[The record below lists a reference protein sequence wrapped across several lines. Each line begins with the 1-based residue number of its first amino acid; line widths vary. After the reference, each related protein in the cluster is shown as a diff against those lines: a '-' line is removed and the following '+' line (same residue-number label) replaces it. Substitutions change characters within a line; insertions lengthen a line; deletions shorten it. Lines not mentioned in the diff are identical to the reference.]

1 MEGNSSKFP
10 KILLTGGKI
19 KNIPI
24 STIMLFLILLAP
36 VTAQVDYNSQIQP
49 IFDSRCTNC
58 HSGSDAEEDLSLT
71 SYNNLMNG
79 SDDGDVVISY
89 NHYSSL
95 LWIHVNSGYMPP
107 GNNDLT
113 DDQVD
118 LIAQWIDGGALEW
131 LDCDPSIACGQAE
144 TCCDGLLY
152 PTTCCETNCDE
163 PIGECG
169 DILAGDLNLD
179 GILNVLDVVLMV
191 NMVLD
196 GGYDEIADMNG
207 DGIINVLDI
216 VTLINA
222 ILS

>member
-1 MEGNSSKFP
+1 MLLI
-10 KILLTGGKI
+10 ILLT
-19 KNIPI
+19 PL
-24 STIMLFLILLAP
+24 M
-36 VTAQVDYNSQIQP
+36 AQVNYDSQIQP
-49 IFDSRCTNC
+49 IFNSKCIQC
-58 HSGSDAEEDLSLT
+58 HGNSAGLNLSSYHDIMMGS
-71 SYNNLMNG
+71 NN
-79 SDDGDVVISY
+79 GDVVIPY
-89 NHYSSL
+89 NHSSSE
-95 LWIHVNSGYMPP
+95 LWIRVNSGQMPP

-118 LIAQWIDGGALEW
+118 LIAQWIDEGALEEP
-131 LDCDPSIACGQAE
+131 DCDPTIACGQAE

-169 DILAGDLNLD
+169 DDALQGDLNND

>member
-1 MEGNSSKFP
+1 M
-10 KILLTGGKI
+10 IIRLIQTL
-19 KNIPI
+19 
-24 STIMLFLILLAP
+24 LFLILLVP
-36 VTAQVDYNSQIQP
+36 VTAQVDYNLQIQP
-49 IFDSRCTNC
+49 IFDDRCVSC
-58 HSGSDAEEDLSLT
+58 HGSMGGLNLT
-71 SYNNLMNG
+71 SYENLM
-79 SDDGDVVISY
+79 DGGLSGDEVTPY
-89 NHYSSL
+89 DHASSE
-95 LWIHVNSGYMPP
+95 LWIRVNSGQMPP

-113 DDQVD
+113 DEQID
-118 LIAQWIDGGALEW
+118 LIAQWIDEGAFLEAP
-131 LDCDPSIACGQAE
+131 DCDPDLSCGEAE

-191 NMVLD
+191 NMVL
-196 GGYDEIADMNG
+196 GNGYDESADMNG

>member
-1 MEGNSSKFP
+1 
-10 KILLTGGKI
+10 
-19 KNIPI
+19 
-24 STIMLFLILLAP
+24 MLFLILLVP

-49 IFDSRCTNC
+49 IFDARCISC
-58 HSGSDAEEDLSLT
+58 HGSGSMGGLNLT
-71 SYNNLMNG
+71 SYQNLM
-79 SDDGDVVISY
+79 DGGQSGDEVIPY
-89 NHYSSL
+89 DHASSE
-95 LWIHVNSGYMPP
+95 LWIRINSGQMPP

-113 DDQVD
+113 DDQVN
-118 LIAQWIDGGALEW
+118 LISQWIDEGALPEAP
-131 LDCDPSIACGQAE
+131 DCDPELSCGQAE

-169 DILAGDLNLD
+169 DDTLRGDLNDD
-179 GILNVLDVVLMV
+179 GVLNILDVVLMV
-191 NMVLD
+191 NMVLGD
-196 GGYDEIADMNG
+196 GYDESADMNG

>member
-1 MEGNSSKFP
+1 MDVRV
-10 KILLTGGKI
+10 
-19 KNIPI
+19 NII
-24 STIMLFLILLAP
+24 FIVLMLPLYAG
-36 VTAQVDYNSQIQP
+36 VDYNSEIQP
-49 IFDSRCTNC
+49 IFNSRCTNC
-58 HSGSDAEEDLSLT
+58 HSGSDAEEGLNLS
-71 SYNNLMNG
+71 SYNNVMNG
-79 SDDGDVVISY
+79 GDSGDVVIPY
-89 NHYSSL
+89 DHANSL
-95 LWIHVNSGYMPP
+95 LWQYINSGYMPP

-113 DDQVD
+113 DDQVN
-118 LIAQWIDGGALEW
+118 LIVQWIDEGAFPEAPN
-131 LDCDPSIACGQAE
+131 CDPDLACGQAV
-144 TCCDGLLY
+144 TCCYGLLY

-169 DILAGDLNLD
+169 DDALQGDLNND

-207 DGIINVLDI
+207 DEIINVLDI

>member
-1 MEGNSSKFP
+1 
-10 KILLTGGKI
+10 
-19 KNIPI
+19 
-24 STIMLFLILLAP
+24 
-36 VTAQVDYNSQIQP
+36 
-49 IFDSRCTNC
+49 
-58 HSGSDAEEDLSLT
+58 
-71 SYNNLMNG
+71 MNG
-79 SDDGDVVISY
+79 GDSGDVVIPY
-89 NHYSSL
+89 DHANSL
-95 LWIHVNSGYMPP
+95 LWQYVNSGYMPP

-113 DDQVD
+113 DAQVN
-118 LIAQWIDGGALEW
+118 LIAQWIDEGALEW

-169 DILAGDLNLD
+169 NDALQGDLNND

-216 VTLINA
+216 VTLLNA

>member
-1 MEGNSSKFP
+1 M
-10 KILLTGGKI
+10 IIRLIQTMLL
-19 KNIPI
+19 
-24 STIMLFLILLAP
+24 LILLAP

-49 IFDSRCTNC
+49 IFDDRCVSC
-58 HSGSDAEEDLSLT
+58 HGSMGGLNLT
-71 SYNNLMNG
+71 SYENLM
-79 SDDGDVVISY
+79 DGGLSGDEVIPY
-89 NHYSSL
+89 DHASSE
-95 LWIHVNSGYMPP
+95 LWIRVNSGQMPP

-113 DDQVD
+113 GEQVN
-118 LIAQWIDGGALEW
+118 LIAQWIDEGAFLEAS
-131 LDCDPSIACGQAE
+131 DCDPDLSCGEAE

-169 DILAGDLNLD
+169 DDILQGDLNDD

-191 NMVLD
+191 NMVL
-196 GGYDEIADMNG
+196 GNGYDESADMNG

>member
-1 MEGNSSKFP
+1 
-10 KILLTGGKI
+10 
-19 KNIPI
+19 
-24 STIMLFLILLAP
+24 
-36 VTAQVDYNSQIQP
+36 
-49 IFDSRCTNC
+49 
-58 HSGSDAEEDLSLT
+58 
-71 SYNNLMNG
+71 
-79 SDDGDVVISY
+79 
-89 NHYSSL
+89 
-95 LWIHVNSGYMPP
+95 MPP

-113 DDQVD
+113 DEQID
-118 LIAQWIDGGALEW
+118 LIAQWIDEGALLEAS
-131 LDCDPSIACGQAE
+131 DCDPDLSCGEAE

-191 NMVLD
+191 NMVL
-196 GGYDEIADMNG
+196 GNGYDESADMNG

>member
-1 MEGNSSKFP
+1 L
-10 KILLTGGKI
+10 IIRLIQTL
-19 KNIPI
+19 
-24 STIMLFLILLAP
+24 LFLILLVP

-49 IFDSRCTNC
+49 IFDDRCVSC
-58 HSGSDAEEDLSLT
+58 HGSMGGLNLT
-71 SYNNLMNG
+71 SYENLM
-79 SDDGDVVISY
+79 DGGLSGDEVTPY
-89 NHYSSL
+89 DHASSE
-95 LWIHVNSGYMPP
+95 LWIRVNSGQMPP

-113 DDQVD
+113 DEQID
-118 LIAQWIDGGALEW
+118 LIAQWIDEGALLEAS
-131 LDCDPSIACGQAE
+131 DCDPDLSCGEAE

-191 NMVLD
+191 NMVL
-196 GGYDEIADMNG
+196 GNGYDESADMNG
-207 DGIINVLDI
+207 DEIINVLDI

>member
-1 MEGNSSKFP
+1 M
-10 KILLTGGKI
+10 I
-19 KNIPI
+19 
-24 STIMLFLILLAP
+24 LFLILLVP

-49 IFDSRCTNC
+49 IFDDRCVSC
-58 HSGSDAEEDLSLT
+58 HGSMGGLNLT
-71 SYNNLMNG
+71 SYDNLM
-79 SDDGDVVISY
+79 DGGLSGDEVVPY
-89 NHYSSL
+89 DHASSE
-95 LWIHVNSGYMPP
+95 LWIRVNSGQMPP

-113 DDQVD
+113 DEQID
-118 LIAQWIDGGALEW
+118 LIAQWIDEGAFLEAS
-131 LDCDPSIACGQAE
+131 DCDPDLSCGEAE

-191 NMVLD
+191 NMVL
-196 GGYDEIADMNG
+196 GNGYDESADMNG
-207 DGIINVLDI
+207 DEIINVLDI

>member
-1 MEGNSSKFP
+1 M
-10 KILLTGGKI
+10 IIRLIQTL
-19 KNIPI
+19 
-24 STIMLFLILLAP
+24 LFLILLAP

-49 IFDSRCTNC
+49 IFDDRCVSC
-58 HSGSDAEEDLSLT
+58 HGSMGGLNLT
-71 SYNNLMNG
+71 SYDNLM
-79 SDDGDVVISY
+79 DGGLSGDEVIPY
-89 NHYSSL
+89 DHTSSE
-95 LWIHVNSGYMPP
+95 LWIRVNSGQMPP

-113 DDQVD
+113 NVQVD
-118 LIAQWIDGGALEW
+118 LIAQWIDEGALEE
-131 LDCDPSIACGQAE
+131 LDCDPTLTCGEAE

-191 NMVLD
+191 NMVL
-196 GGYDEIADMNG
+196 GNGYDESADMNG
-207 DGIINVLDI
+207 DEIINVLDI

>member
-1 MEGNSSKFP
+1 M
-10 KILLTGGKI
+10 LLL
-19 KNIPI
+19 
-24 STIMLFLILLAP
+24 IMMAS

-49 IFDSRCTNC
+49 IFNDLCISC
-58 HSGSDAEEDLSLT
+58 HGSMGGLNLT
-71 SYNNLMNG
+71 SYENLM
-79 SDDGDVVISY
+79 DGGLSGDEVIPY
-89 NHYSSL
+89 DHASSE
-95 LWIHVNSGYMPP
+95 LWIRVNSGQMPP

-113 DDQVD
+113 GVQVD
-118 LIAQWIDGGALEW
+118 LISQWIDEGAIEEQ
-131 LDCDPSIACGQAE
+131 DCDSTIACGQAE

-169 DILAGDLNLD
+169 DDTLQGDLNDD
-179 GILNVLDVVLMV
+179 GILNVLDIVIMV

-207 DGIINVLDI
+207 DEIINVLDI